1 MPLQTGDVQ
10 KTHCDNSRLKK
21 MFNYKPRIT
30 VKKGVYN
37 FVQWFL
43 SIIIKGLK
51 LFIHFDF
58 ENNI

>member
-37 FVQWFL
+37 FVQWFFRVL
-43 SIIIKGLK
+43 
-51 LFIHFDF
+51 
-58 ENNI
+58 